1 MQGSSTTAVTVA
13 LQRAFES
20 HRPRARRLFS
30 DPYADA
36 FLHGGWSAIAG
47 ACRVPGLGRVL
58 ERLYDAVAGPGPRPS
73 AVARTRAIDD
83 AIAAEVAGR
92 AIDQVVLLGAG
103 FDSRAHRL
111 QALRPST
118 VFEVDHP
125 ATQAE
130 KRARCAACD
139 LPLHPVVYVPVDFEK
154 DDLVD
159 ALTAHGL
166 RRDRSTLFLWEG
178 VTNYLTAAA
187 VDATLDAVV
196 RAAPSGT
203 LVFTYVHAGAL
214 DGTAHFPEGDRWIRS
229 VARLGEPWTF
239 GLLPAR
245 VPEFLAE
252 RGFTLASD
260 ESTADAGARLF
271 PPTGRADRGSALY
284 RIAVARFGDALHAA
298 NH

>member
-1 MQGSSTTAVTVA
+1 MRTASSTAVTVA

-20 HRPRARRLFS
+20 HRRRERRLFS
-30 DPYADA
+30 DPYADV

-47 ACRVPGLGRVL
+47 ASRIPGLGRLV
-58 ERLYDAVAGPGPRPS
+58 ERLYDTVAGPGPRPS
-73 AVARTRAIDD
+73 AIARTRAIDD
-83 AIAAEVAGR
+83 AITTEMADR

-111 QALRPST
+111 QALRPAR

-125 ATQAE
+125 ATQSA
-130 KRARCAACD
+130 KRARCDQCD

-154 DDLVD
+154 DDLRD
-159 ALTAHGL
+159 SLTSAGL
-166 RRDRSTLFLWEG
+166 RRDRPTLFLWEG
-178 VTNYLTAAA
+178 VTNYLTAEA

-196 RAAPSGT
+196 HAATRGT

-214 DGTAHFPEGDRWIRS
+214 DGTAHFPEGDRWMRS

-239 GLLPAR
+239 GLLPAL

-252 RGFTLASD
+252 RGFTLVHD

-271 PPTGRADRGSALY
+271 PPTGRSDRASGLY
-284 RIAVARFGDALHAA
+284 RIAVARFGDAIHAP
-298 NH
+298 NL

>member
-1 MQGSSTTAVTVA
+1 MQIASTTAVTVA

-20 HRPRARRLFS
+20 HRPRERRLFS
-30 DPYADA
+30 DPYAEA
-36 FLHGGWSAIAG
+36 FLHGGWSAVAG
-47 ACRVPGLGRVL
+47 FSRIPGLGRLV
-58 ERLYDAVAGPGPRPS
+58 ERLYDTVAGPGPRPS
-73 AVARTRAIDD
+73 AIARTRAIDD
-83 AIAAEVAGR
+83 AITAEIAGR

-111 QALRPST
+111 QSLRSSV

-125 ATQAE
+125 ATQAA
-130 KRARCAACD
+130 KRSRCEACD

-154 DDLVD
+154 DDLLD
-159 ALTAHGL
+159 SLTGAGF
-166 RRDRSTLFLWEG
+166 RRDRPTLFLWEG
-178 VTNYLTAAA
+178 VTNYLTADA
-187 VDATLDAVV
+187 VDATLRAVV
-196 RAAPSGT
+196 HAAPSGT
-203 LVFTYVHAGAL
+203 LVFTYVHSGAL
-214 DGTAHFPEGDRWIRS
+214 DGTAHFPEGNRWIRS

-239 GLLPAR
+239 GLLPAH

-252 RGFTLASD
+252 RGLTLVHD

-271 PPTGRADRGSALY
+271 PATGRSDRASGLY

>member
-1 MQGSSTTAVTVA
+1 MQTLSTTAVTVA

-20 HRPRARRLFS
+20 HRPRERRLFS

-36 FLHGGWSAIAG
+36 FLHGGWSALAG
-47 ACRVPGLGRVL
+47 LCRVPGLGRLV
-58 ERLYDAVAGPGPRPS
+58 ERLYDTVAGPGPRPS
-73 AVARTRAIDD
+73 AIARTRAIDD
-83 AIAAEVAGR
+83 ALGAEVARR

-111 QALRPST
+111 PSLRSCT

-125 ATQAE
+125 ATQAA
-130 KRARCAACD
+130 KRARCEASD

-159 ALTAHGL
+159 SLIGAGF
-166 RRDRSTLFLWEG
+166 RRDRPTLFLWEG
-178 VTNYLTAAA
+178 VTHYLTAEA
-187 VDATLDAVV
+187 VDTTLRAVV

-203 LVFTYVHAGAL
+203 LVFTYIHAGAL
-214 DGTAHFPEGDRWIRS
+214 DGTVHFPEGDRWIRA
-229 VARLGEPWTF
+229 VARLGEPWIF
-239 GLLPAR
+239 GLVPAH
-245 VPEFLAE
+245 VPGFLAA
-252 RGFTLASD
+252 RGLTLVHD

-271 PPTGRADRGSALY
+271 PATGRSDRASGLY